1 MYQLVLTA
9 MNGIIFFNP
18 RSGKY
23 NRRVPLSI
31 LQVAASIQN
40 KYPFVIV
47 DGNFEKD
54 PWIKIESYIRSGEFK
69 YFASTVMPGP
79 QLKQAIPVTKKIK
92 IHFPDI
98 INIWGGYFAS
108 NHSRTS
114 ILSGYVNYIIHGPGD
129 YAFPKL
135 LDALSNNSAL
145 DNIENL
151 VFMKNGIIVSTPKA
165 EIPDQDSLPPLP
177 YEILNSF
184 YPINNYIGKTF
195 LGTRTFAYHSSMGCP
210 FTCAFCG
217 IVPIFNARWKA
228 RSAVNIY
235 NDLLHL
241 KEKYGINAVEFFDNN
256 FFVSEK
262 RVAEFSGLMRN
273 ENINWWGES
282 RIDTMNKFSNKTLSL
297 MAEAGCKMI
306 FFGAESGNDDLLNKM
321 NKGGTQTGRL
331 IESFTVRMKDFGII
345 PEYSFILG
353 FPGNSPEQVMNQIR
367 FDIDFIKKI
376 KEINPAAEIII
387 YIFSPVPTESSE
399 LLSQSQNLGFRFPQ
413 TLEEW
418 LEPEWEKFD
427 THNNPLTPWLTKEMV
442 DTIHNFE
449 TVLNGYFPTVSD
461 YKLIPLQRR
470 MIKSLSS
477 FRYKNNLYSH
487 PYEIK
492 ALQKFWLKYRR
503 PEVEGF
509 YME

>member
-1 MYQLVLTA
+1 MK
-9 MNGIIFFNP
+9 NGIIFFNP

-23 NRRVPLSI
+23 NRRIPLSI
-31 LQVAASIQN
+31 LQVAASINN
-40 KYPFVIV
+40 KYNYVIV
-47 DGNFEKD
+47 DGNFEID
-54 PWIKIESYIRSGEFK
+54 PWIKIENYIKSGNFT

-79 QLKQAIPVTKKIK
+79 QLKQAIPITKKIK
-92 IHFPDI
+92 TEFPNI
-98 INIWGGYFAS
+98 IIIWGGYFAS

-114 ILSGYVNYIIHGPGD
+114 ISSGYVDYIIKGPGD

-135 LDALSNNSAL
+135 LNALNDGSSL
-145 DNIENL
+145 DDIENL
-151 VFMKNGIIVSTPKA
+151 IFTKGSEIIQTRKA

-177 YEILNSF
+177 YETLGNF
-184 YPINNYIGKTF
+184 YSIRNYIGKTF
-195 LGTRTFAYHSSMGCP
+195 LGTKTFAYHSSMGCP

-228 RSAVNIY
+228 RSAINIY
-235 NDLLHL
+235 NDIKLL
-241 KEKYGINAVEFFDNN
+241 KGTYGINAIEFFDNN

-262 RVAEFSGLMRN
+262 RAADISSLLRN

-282 RIDTMNKFSNKTLSL
+282 RIDTMNKYSDNTLSL
-297 MAEAGCKMI
+297 MSEAGCKMI
-306 FFGAESGNDDLLNKM
+306 FFGAESGNDELLNKM
-321 NKGGTQTGRL
+321 DKGGTQSGEQ
-331 IESFTVRMKDFGII
+331 IKSFAARMKNFGII

-353 FPGNSPEQVMNQIR
+353 FPAETPEKVMKQIDS
-367 FDIDFIKKI
+367 DINFI
-376 KEINPAAEIII
+376 KEIKAINPSTEIIL

-399 LLSQSQNLGFRFPQ
+399 LLTQSKGLGFKFPGS
-413 TLEEW
+413 LDEW

-427 THNNPLTPWLTKEMV
+427 THNNPLTPWLTAEMV
-442 DTIHNFE
+442 DKIHNFE

-461 YKLIPLQRR
+461 YKLVPLQRR
-470 MIKSLSS
+470 LIRALSS
-477 FRYKNNLYSH
+477 FRYRNNLFSL